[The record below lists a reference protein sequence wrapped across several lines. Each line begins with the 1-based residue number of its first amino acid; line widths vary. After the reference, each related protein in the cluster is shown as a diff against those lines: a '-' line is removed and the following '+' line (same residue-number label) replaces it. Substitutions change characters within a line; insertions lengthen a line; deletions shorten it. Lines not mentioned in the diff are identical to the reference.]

1 MRLEDMRNLG
11 PKSGEW
17 LERVGIVDPGQLAEL
32 GAVEAYRRLRDA
44 GIPGLSLNA
53 LWAMEGAIEDVDWRL
68 IPAGRKRELLAE
80 LDEG

>member
-1 MRLEDMRNLG
+1 MKLEDMRNLG

-17 LERVGIVDPGQLAEL
+17 LGRVGIDNPERLAEL

-44 GIPGLSLNA
+44 GTPGLSLNA
-53 LWAMEGAIEDVDWRL
+53 LWAMDGALEDVDWRL
-68 IPAGRKRELLAE
+68 IPAERKRELLAE